1 MNSTNGK
8 SARQFLDTNIL
19 VYAHDSSAG
28 EKRAIA
34 KRLVRAMWQSRTGCI
49 SVQVLQEFLVTVTRK
64 TANPLSVD
72 EAAFI
77 ISRLGQWQVHSPAA
91 EDVVNAIQVQKRY
104 QLSFWDALIIH
115 SARQLNCAV
124 VWSEDINDG
133 QFYGSVQVR
142 NPFLQH
148 DT

>member
-8 SARQFLDTNIL
+8 AARQFLDTNIL
-19 VYAHDSSAG
+19 VYAHDNSAG
-28 EKRAIA
+28 EKHEIA
-34 KRLVRAMWQSRTGCI
+34 KRLVRTMWQSRNGCI
-49 SVQVLQEFLVTVTRK
+49 SVQVLQEFFVTVTRK
-64 TANPLSVD
+64 TATPLSVD
-72 EAAFI
+72 EAAFV
-77 ISRLGQWQVHSPAA
+77 ISRLGQWQVYSPTA

-124 VWSEDINDG
+124 VWSEDMNDG

-142 NPFLQH
+142 NPFL
-148 DT
+148 